1 MWCRVVG
8 ANPQPHTRAG
18 LLLITESIDFP
29 PIDHQPLK
37 PHWRGFKQT
46 NRMASQG
53 CIDLIKY
60 FLFLFNLLFA
70 CVGAL
75 LLSLGIW
82 IVLAETSFF
91 MPAPPYMSF
100 PVFSYFLVIGG
111 SATMSLG
118 FIGCLGALK
127 EVKCMLGMYFFLLS
141 ILLAAQIVGA
151 VLLFTQW
158 TSFESKVEEH
168 VLHLIESFGKNE
180 SNYLNFEKTLDYV
193 QQEIHCC
200 GWTGPNIWVEAP
212 CSCYHPINN
221 TQNAS
226 NSYEMCDCNDIRPF
240 SNYTTCD
247 IYQKGCRESIR
258 EWLDENMLIIFA
270 VLLAVMAVEC
280 LQWVCL
286 LVLCC
291 LSCTPCPCCH
301 PSKTEG
307 RHFQLSSYVV

>member
-1 MWCRVVG
+1 MTNITLQSTCR
-8 ANPQPHTRAG
+8 RY
-18 LLLITESIDFP
+18 
-29 PIDHQPLK
+29 
-37 PHWRGFKQT
+37 
-46 NRMASQG
+46 RMASQG
-53 CIDLIKY
+53 CIGLIKY
-60 FLFLFNLLFA
+60 FLFLFNLLFFCA
-70 CVGAL
+70 GAL

-100 PVFSYFLVIGG
+100 SVFSYFLVIGG

-151 VLLFTQW
+151 ALLFTQR
-158 TSFESKVEEH
+158 TSLESKVEEH
-168 VLHLIESFGKNE
+168 VLHLIASFGKNE
-180 SNYLNFEKTLDYV
+180 SNYLNLEKTLDYV

-200 GWTGPNIWVEAP
+200 GWTGPSIWLEAP

-226 NSYEMCDCNDIRPF
+226 NSSEMCDCNDIRSF
-240 SNYTTCD
+240 SNYTMCD

-270 VLLAVMAVEC
+270 VLLAVMTVELCGMTLSMC
-280 LQWVCL
+280 LYRWTGLDYSMLMQY
-286 LVLCC
+286 
-291 LSCTPCPCCH
+291 S
-301 PSKTEG
+301 
-307 RHFQLSSYVV
+307 

>member
-1 MWCRVVG
+1 
-8 ANPQPHTRAG
+8 
-18 LLLITESIDFP
+18 
-29 PIDHQPLK
+29 
-37 PHWRGFKQT
+37 
-46 NRMASQG
+46 MASRG

-100 PVFSYFLVIGG
+100 PVFSYFLIIGG

-151 VLLFTQW
+151 VLLFTQR
-158 TSFESKVEEH
+158 TSFESKVEQH
-168 VLHLIESFGKNE
+168 VLHLIASFGKNE
-180 SNYLNFEKTLDYV
+180 SNYLNLEKTLDYV
-193 QQEIHCC
+193 QREIHCC
-200 GWTGPNIWVEAP
+200 GWTGPKIWVEAP

-240 SNYTTCD
+240 SNYTACD
-247 IYQKGCRESIR
+247 IYQNGCRESIR

-270 VLLAVMAVEC
+270 VLLAVMAVELCGMTLSMC
-280 LQWVCL
+280 LYRWTSLDYSMLMQY
-286 LVLCC
+286 
-291 LSCTPCPCCH
+291 
-301 PSKTEG
+301 SK
-307 RHFQLSSYVV
+307 